1 MRGAT
6 SREDRAPDIY
16 IAAAALMRPD
26 GATLLVRKRGSTIFM
41 QPGGKI
47 EPGEAPLVAL
57 FRELGEELGLSPTD
71 DGAVYL
77 GRFDAPAALEDGNRV
92 IAELYRV
99 ETADDLAAH
108 AEIEE
113 IRWLMPPERGSLE
126 LAPLTRDIVLPAI
139 WNMARAV

>member
-1 MRGAT
+1 MRGEN
-6 SREDRAPDIY
+6 SPDIH

-26 GATLLVRKRGSTIFM
+26 GATLLVRKRGTTIFM

-47 EPGEAPLVAL
+47 ECGEAPLVAL
-57 FRELGEELGLSPTD
+57 FRELGEELDLSPSD

-77 GRFDAPAALEDGNRV
+77 GRFDAPAANEDEQRV

-99 ETADDLAAH
+99 ETADDLAAR

-113 IRWLMPPERGSLE
+113 IRWVLPPDGVRQDGASLE

-139 WNMARAV
+139 WKMAQAS